1 MTSTGSVRDSAI
13 AKLLTFAFQP
23 AFDHDH
29 SVAEIVFWGNLIR
42 EASTNELQWLMDSED
57 ANIKYNTWFLFD
69 WEIDGSGTVAGL
81 FLEDEAARLSP
92 AERQFLSRLASAHLR
107 LYEVEAVERGRGLR
121 VLDLW
126 SGSRLFVI
134 ERTATAQIV
143 TWDLLGA
150 RIAPDGAGGYV
161 FEGGLYLYP
170 ADAKDQISSHLRKL
184 HRRHQRKHPNDDTAE
199 FFRKH
204 GMVFHHL
211 WLNLVAFP
219 EPPSVTTAE
228 GHTLI
233 FCRVV
238 FDSAHIEEVRNT
250 LSRQPQIRAIEDGRL
265 AWREPT
271 DDGERE
277 VGTWG
282 FEGQRIV
289 FETNSQERAAKGRA
303 WLEKLVGDLVRFRA
317 TALETVEQAMTELRK
332 QRPRKVVEEPEEV
345 DTTPV
350 RELYD
355 RHYHTWLDR
364 PVPALG
370 NRTPRAAAQ
379 TKLWRPRLIDLL
391 KRIENGAERAAL
403 SGRPPYDFSWIWKEL
418 GLERPSS

>member
-1 MTSTGSVRDSAI
+1 MTSTGNVRDSAI

-303 WLEKLVGDLVRFRA
+303 WLEKLVGDLGTVPRDGARDRRTGDDRA
-317 TALETVEQAMTELRK
+317 PQ
-332 QRPRKVVEEPEEV
+332 
-345 DTTPV
+345 
-350 RELYD
+350 
-355 RHYHTWLDR
+355 
-364 PVPALG
+364 
-370 NRTPRAAAQ
+370 AAA
-379 TKLWRPRLIDLL
+379 
-391 KRIENGAERAAL
+391 A
-403 SGRPPYDFSWIWKEL
+403 
-418 GLERPSS
+418 